1 MRCLAA
7 NRLRVRHLHNV
18 VRLQHLIKDTL
29 LAVWVCAKQFVVL
42 HFMEHRLVVEVW
54 LELAGHVVERGHR
67 VTVHEACRD
76 MHLSSFAFG
85 VGLDQLVQGD
95 YISDVVCFYFALN
108 DFGICLLSKLLGVTP
123 LNFLLSRFA

>member
-1 MRCLAA
+1 MPHKEVVLSKKNWLGAGLHHQILLLICAMRCLAA

-29 LAVWVCAKQFVVL
+29 LAVWVRAKQFVVL

-54 LELAGHVVERGHR
+54 FELAGHVMQRGHR

-85 VGLDQLVQGD
+85 VGLD
-95 YISDVVCFYFALN
+95 
-108 DFGICLLSKLLGVTP
+108 
-123 LNFLLSRFA
+123 